1 MIVAFFTFHT
11 EKDDHSFRLL
21 QNLGKCPRKFKVKK
35 PKRKKEISYF
45 IHVAWFWYGTEASLS
60 IVDFD
65 CFKYVQKYAH
75 PV

>member
-1 MIVAFFTFHT
+1 MPKEVQSQKT
-11 EKDDHSFRLL
+11 EK
-21 QNLGKCPRKFKVKK
+21 KK
-35 PKRKKEISYF
+35 GNF